1 MGSHRSDP
9 AWPQRGGRSV
19 LPSSSL
25 VLSLLCG
32 SPIRFLSAYVFL
44 WPPAPICFHLQILP
58 SELWTTDSLRMAG
71 PVISNLGSHSRLWG
85 FFAICTDNKK
95 KNSPAEFLPKVP

>member
-1 MGSHRSDP
+1 MPWKTQARRQRRRPWVLTAPIQPGP
-9 AWPQRGGRSV
+9 AAAGRSV

-25 VLSLLCG
+25 VLSPSAGHLLG
-32 SPIRFLSAYVFL
+32 LSAYVFL

-85 FFAICTDNKK
+85 FFAI
-95 KNSPAEFLPKVP
+95 